1 MIKFN
6 DSVRDRFIRY
16 TTYDTMS
23 DGNASGNRRPT
34 TEGQEELLLVLK
46 RELEELGLETYYG
59 EEKVVMG
66 VLKGNTSGS
75 VVEDSVLYATEVMQN
90 AGMVTKNKLV
100 Y

>member
-46 RELEELGLETYYG
+46 KELEER
-59 EEKVVMG
+59 KFVIF
-66 VLKGNTSGS
+66 
-75 VVEDSVLYATEVMQN
+75 
-90 AGMVTKNKLV
+90 
-100 Y
+100 